1 MRLRP
6 FPRRIPAASRRL
18 TPRRLL
24 PWPLRLLL
32 LAALLVLLYGGL
44 RWGQEL
50 LARWREQAVAQQ
62 QLQRLRQDMLALQR
76 QLQNQAQATQ
86 AAMGPAVAA
95 QQGDG
100 KARPPTETETED
112 DAGQQPLPDA
122 LRLAHAATIAQLQQ
136 HIEQLQ
142 AENQRLRDD
151 LGFYENLL
159 PAGEGGALSIRSLE
173 AQRSGDG
180 QQLHWQILL
189 MQPRRDAAPFNG
201 QLHWQ
206 IDAQQGGKPW
216 GLPPAQRQ
224 QALQFGR
231 YQRLEGHWQV
241 PADVKVRSITAIVR
255 EGGQERARQ
264 TVRLARGQAVK
275 SPAAG
280 P

>member
-6 FPRRIPAASRRL
+6 FSRRIPAASRRL
-18 TPRRLL
+18 APRRLL
-24 PWPLRLLL
+24 PWPLRLLML
-32 LAALLVLLYGGL
+32 VALLMLLYGGM

-50 LARWREQAVAQQ
+50 LARWREQAEAQQ
-62 QLQRLRQDMLALQR
+62 QLQRLRQDMQALQQQLQR
-76 QLQNQAQATQ
+76 QAQTTTQ
-86 AAMGPAVAA
+86 VVIGPAAA
-95 QQGDG
+95 QRQGDG
-100 KARPPTETETED
+100 AAPPSIEE
-112 DAGQQPLPDA
+112 GSGKQPLPDA
-122 LRLAHAATIAQLQQ
+122 LRLAHAATVAQLQQ

-159 PAGEGGALSIRSLE
+159 PAGEGGALSIRSLD
-173 AQRSGDG
+173 AQRSDDD

-189 MQPRRDAAPFNG
+189 MQPRRDAVPFNG

-216 GLPPAQRQ
+216 RLPPAQRQ
-224 QALQFGR
+224 QALQFDR
-231 YQRLEGHWQV
+231 YQRLEGYWQV
-241 PADVKVRSITAIVR
+241 PAAVQVRSITAIVR

-264 TVRLARGQAVK
+264 TVRLGPAQAAKVQA
-275 SPAAG
+275 SPA

>member
-6 FPRRIPAASRRL
+6 FARRIPAASRRL
-18 TPRRLL
+18 APRRLL

-32 LAALLVLLYGGL
+32 LAALLVLFYGGL

-62 QLQRLRQDMLALQR
+62 QLQRLRQDMQALQR
-76 QLQNQAQATQ
+76 QLQSQAQSTQ
-86 AAMGPAVAA
+86 AVMGPAAVA

-100 KARPPTETETED
+100 KAQPPTED
-112 DAGQQPLPDA
+112 DDGQQPLPDA
-122 LRLAHAATIAQLQQ
+122 LHLAHAATIAQLQQ

-159 PAGEGGALSIRSLE
+159 PAGEGGALSIRSLNV
-173 AQRSGDG
+173 QRSGDG

-216 GLPPAQRQ
+216 RLPPAQRQ

-241 PADVKVRSITAIVR
+241 PADVKVRSVTAIIR
-255 EGGQERARQ
+255 EGGEGGQERARQ
-264 TVRLARGQAVK
+264 TVRLGQAQGAK
-275 SPAAG
+275 PAATV

>member
-18 TPRRLL
+18 APRRLL

-32 LAALLVLLYGGL
+32 LAALLALLYGGL

-62 QLQRLRQDMLALQR
+62 QLQRLRQDMQALQR
-76 QLQNQAQATQ
+76 QLQSQAQATQ
-86 AAMGPAVAA
+86 AAVGSALAGQP
-95 QQGDG
+95 GDG
-100 KARPPTETETED
+100 AAAPSTQED
-112 DAGQQPLPDA
+112 VGSQALPDA
-122 LRLAHAATIAQLQQ
+122 LRLASEATIAQLQQ
-136 HIEQLQ
+136 RIEQLQ

-159 PAGEGGALSIRSLE
+159 PAGEGGALSIRSLD

-189 MQPRRDAAPFNG
+189 MQPRRDAVPFNG

-216 GLPPAQRQ
+216 KLPPAQRQ

-231 YQRLEGHWQV
+231 YQRLEGHWQL
-241 PADVKVRSITAIVR
+241 PSDVQVRSVTAIVR

-264 TVRLARGQAVK
+264 TLRLGQAQ
-275 SPAAG
+275 AAKVQARPG